1 VASFSILLICDP
13 SNEDLLIAD
22 LHEAGTTG
30 ITEEPGG
37 LRAFFADE
45 ASAPELLDRFGSFQ
59 PQLRHEEDID
69 WEQATRDAWPAM
81 LVGERLFLAPS
92 WNTDP
97 TPVGRI
103 RLEIL
108 PGMVCGTGWHPCT
121 QLCLEALERYVRPGM
136 TAIDVG
142 SGSGIL
148 SDAARLLGASR
159 VIGCDVDFEAVQI
172 ARERVD
178 VPMFAGSAAAVRDGV
193 ADVIVANI
201 SSGVAEMLACEFD
214 RVGREDS
221 ILLLSGFEEHDLPDG
236 YAPRELLRRDG
247 WACVIC

>member
-1 VASFSILLICDP
+1 VVSILLTCDP

-37 LRAFFADE
+37 LRAFFVDE
-45 ASAPELLDRFGSFQ
+45 ASTPDLLDRFASFR
-59 PQLRHEEDID
+59 PQLRHEEAID
-69 WEQATRDAWPAM
+69 WEQVTRDAWPAM

-121 QLCLEALERYVRPGM
+121 QLCLEALERHVRPGM
-136 TAIDVG
+136 TVLDVG

-148 SDAARLLGASR
+148 SDAVRLLGASA
-159 VIGCDVDFEAVQI
+159 VIGCDVDFEAVRI

-178 VPMFAGSAAAVRDGV
+178 VPMFAGSLAAVNANV
-193 ADVIVANI
+193 ADLIVANI
-201 SSGVAEMLACEFD
+201 SSGAAEMLAYEFD

-221 ILLLSGFEEHDLPDG
+221 ILILSGFEEHDLPGG
-236 YAPRELLRRDG
+236 YPPRELLRRNG